1 MRVLIVDDHEVIWS
15 GMRGVVERLLA
26 QQQPPPSLEWHA
38 ARDVPSALAL
48 AAFTAFA
55 PGDIATDARAPAVV
69 PDLILLDYH
78 LPGPS
83 GLEALRVLRE
93 RFEAASIV
101 VLSGDQ
107 RPDQIRRV
115 IEAGA
120 AGYIPKTVS
129 EQEMVAALGL
139 VLAHGIYLPALAL
152 LEVAPAV
159 EAGDAPLANDALP
172 GFVSAELS
180 PRQREVFAR
189 ALRGMP
195 NKLIGRELGIAEGTV
210 KIHLA
215 MVYRALG
222 VRNRTEAMYR
232 VLSADAAAAIGPP

>member
-15 GMRGVVERLLA
+15 GMRGVVERLAA
-26 QQQPPPSLEWHA
+26 QRHPPQPLDWHA
-38 ARDVPSALAL
+38 ARDVPSAIALPAL
-48 AAFTAFA
+48 AASA
-55 PGDIATDARAPAVV
+55 
-69 PDLILLDYH
+69 PDLILLDQH

-83 GLEALRVLRE
+83 GLEALQALRE
-93 RFEAASIV
+93 RFEGATIV
-101 VLSGDQ
+101 VLSGDE
-107 RPDQIRRV
+107 RPDRVRRA

-120 AGYIPKTVS
+120 AGYIPKSVS
-129 EQEMVAALGL
+129 EQEMVAALAL
-139 VLAHGIYLPALAL
+139 VLAHGIYLPAIAL
-152 LEVAPAV
+152 LEVPPAPAPTAADEV
-159 EAGDAPLANDALP
+159 RVPNEALP
-172 GFVSAELS
+172 GFVAAELS

-189 ALRGMP
+189 ALRGVP